1 VTPRVRHRAAVL
13 GSPVAHSLSPVLHR
27 AAYRTLGLDDWTY
40 DSFDVDGASL
50 PGFLDS
56 LGEEWAGLSLT
67 MPLKATV
74 LPLLD
79 TVAPLA
85 RGVGAVNTVVLRWDG
100 RRLSRHGENTDVSG
114 LLGTVRARFGTTQ
127 TAPVPT
133 ATVLG
138 AGATARSAVAALGT
152 LGAHVVVVARSPG
165 RARELSAVGA
175 ALDVSLEVRPWQ
187 QPGDAMRAPV
197 VVNTTPPGAADLLQ
211 APAGPGLLVDV
222 VYAPWPTRLARTW
235 SAAGGT
241 VVGGVE
247 LLARQAAG
255 QLQLMTG
262 QALDEAA
269 LVPLLLSV
277 GEQALEAARRLERPD
292 PPR

>member
-1 VTPRVRHRAAVL
+1 VTPAVRHRAAVL

-27 AAYRTLGLDDWTY
+27 AAYRRLGLDDWTY

-100 RRLSRHGENTDVSG
+100 RRLVRHGENTDVSG
-114 LLGTVRARFGTTQ
+114 LAGTVRARMG
-127 TAPVPT
+127 AAPT

-152 LGAHVVVVARSPG
+152 LGAHVVVVARSLG
-165 RARELSAVGA
+165 RARELSAVGE
-175 ALDVSLEVRPWQ
+175 ALGVSLEVRPWQ
-187 QPGDAMRAPV
+187 EPGDAFRAAV
-197 VVNTTPPGAADLLQ
+197 VVNTTPPGAADLLE

-222 VYAPWPTRLARTW
+222 VYAPWPTRLASTW

-262 QALDEAA
+262 QALDEAS

-277 GEQALEAARRLERPD
+277 GEQALEAARRSERPD

>member
-1 VTPRVRHRAAVL
+1 MTPAVRHRAAVL
-13 GSPVAHSLSPVLHR
+13 GSPVAHSLSPALHR

-100 RRLSRHGENTDVSG
+100 RRLVRHGENTDVSG
-114 LLGTVRARFGTTQ
+114 LAGTVRARMG
-127 TAPVPT
+127 AAPT

-165 RARELSAVGA
+165 RARELSAVGE
-175 ALDVSLEVRPWQ
+175 ALGVSLEVRPWQ
-187 QPGDAMRAPV
+187 EPGDAFGAPV
-197 VVNTTPPGAADLLQ
+197 VVNTTPPGAADLLE

-222 VYAPWPTRLARTW
+222 VYAPWPTRLANAW

-262 QALDEAA
+262 QALDEAS

-277 GEQALEAARRLERPD
+277 GEQALEAARRSERPD

>member
-1 VTPRVRHRAAVL
+1 VTPAVRHRAAVL

-100 RRLSRHGENTDVSG
+100 RRLLRHGENTDVSG
-114 LLGTVRARFGTTQ
+114 LAGTVRARMG
-127 TAPVPT
+127 AAPT
-133 ATVLG
+133 AAVLG

-165 RARELSAVGA
+165 RARELSAVGE
-175 ALDVSLEVRPWQ
+175 ALGVSIEVRPWQ
-187 QPGDAMRAPV
+187 EPGDAFRAPV
-197 VVNTTPPGAADLLQ
+197 VVNTTPPGAADLLE

-222 VYAPWPTRLARTW
+222 VYAPWPTRLASTW

-262 QALDEAA
+262 QALDEAS

-277 GEQALEAARRLERPD
+277 GEQALEAARRSERPD